1 MGRNAVHRLSGILA
15 VLDSYEARSPIID
28 GCQFREALQAVAI
41 DGGISG
47 NVVPDSASVT
57 VNFRFAPDRSA
68 FDAETHVRELFAPF
82 LEEGDVVEVLDVAN
96 AAAPGLNH
104 PLLASLVKRSG
115 AQVLAKLGWTDVA
128 RFAAHGV
135 PAVNFGPGD
144 STIAHTAGEYLD
156 RAPLERV
163 HSVLVGLLT
172 EA

>member
-1 MGRNAVHRLSGILA
+1 
-15 VLDSYEARSPIID
+15 
-28 GCQFREALQAVAI
+28 
-41 DGGISG
+41 
-47 NVVPDSASVT
+47 

-104 PLLASLVKRSG
+104 PLLASLVERSG

-172 EA
+172 ES